1 MAKFFVTGGAGFIG
15 STFCDSALEKGH
27 EVCAFDNMETGQQF
41 FLETA
46 RKNSQ
51 FQLITGDIREFEVL
65 SQAIQTFK
73 PDWILHFAANA
84 DVRRGLERPRRDLD
98 YNTIGTWNVVE
109 SARLS
114 ACKNILFS
122 STGSVYGEPTVF
134 PTPESCP
141 FPQQTSLY
149 GASKLAGEGIISAYA
164 HGYGMN
170 SLVFRFVSILGPR
183 YSHGHVFDFI
193 KRLRQDPSKL
203 VILGNGKQLKSYL
216 HIFDLMK
223 GLWAAIDSQPQGYK
237 VFNIGH
243 DDALTVDR
251 SVSYILD
258 ELKLKP
264 ELQYSGG
271 ERGWIG
277 DSPRIQLECSAL
289 KKLGWNQTHSLEKG
303 VRDTVRYLQENSF
316 LFDEVHP

>member
-1 MAKFFVTGGAGFIG
+1 MAKFLITGGAGFIG
-15 STFCDSALEKGH
+15 SSFCDTALEKGH
-27 EVCAFDNMETGQQF
+27 QVLVYDSLETGQEF
-41 FLETA
+41 FLKA
-46 RKNSQ
+46 AKLNPN
-51 FQLITGDIREFEVL
+51 FKLVKADIRELETL
-65 SQAIQTFK
+65 SQNMQTFK
-73 PDWILHFAANA
+73 PDWVIHFAANA
-84 DVRRGLERPRRDLD
+84 DVRKGLERPRRDLD

-114 ACKNILFS
+114 GCKNIMFS

-134 PTPESCP
+134 PTPENCP

-149 GASKLAGEGIISAYA
+149 GASKLAGEGIVAAYA
-164 HGYGMN
+164 HGYEMN
-170 SLVFRFVSILGPR
+170 AVVFRFVSILGPR
-183 YSHGHVFDFI
+183 YTHGHVFDFI
-193 KRLRQDPSKL
+193 KKLRQDPSKL
-203 VILGNGKQLKSYL
+203 PVLGNGKQLKSYL
-216 HIFDLMK
+216 HIYDLMN
-223 GLWAAIDSQPQGYK
+223 GLWTAINSNLKGFN

-251 SVSYILD
+251 SISYITD

-277 DSPRIQLECSAL
+277 DSPRIQLDCAPL
-289 KKLGWNQTHSLEKG
+289 KKLGWNYTHSLEKG

-316 LFDEVHP
+316 LFDEAN